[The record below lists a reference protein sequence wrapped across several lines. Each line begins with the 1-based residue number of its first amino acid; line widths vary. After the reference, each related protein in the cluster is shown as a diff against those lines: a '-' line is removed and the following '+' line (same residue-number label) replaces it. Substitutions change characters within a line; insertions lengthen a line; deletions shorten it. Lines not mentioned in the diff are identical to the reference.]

1 MERLRNKIKF
11 MWFCSKLSLTMLII
25 GVLIGQFMHPIPLVK
40 STALPKY
47 SKNDA
52 LPYDINDSGFEIGY
66 TDQERNDMDNL
77 IKEAI
82 VN

>member
-1 MERLRNKIKF
+1 MKKLKSKIKF
-11 MWFCSKLSLTMLII
+11 MWFCSKLSLTMLTI

-40 STALPKY
+40 PTALPKY
-47 SKNDA
+47 SMNDA